1 MLLQLMML
9 LLKVYLEVQVE
20 DVHVVVDVVLQES
33 MGKVVADVVVYDVDI
48 VVVVDVGVLQESME
62 EG

>member
-1 MLLQLMML
+1 MLLQLMLL
-9 LLKVYLEVQVE
+9 LLKVYREVQVE